1 MATTA
6 EEILEH
12 RAFYQLENAVQDMG
26 LEEYTFALKRDAIIF
41 NDSHGYLVD
50 SLTGS
55 ILAADCQQL
64 DLLIE
69 HMQDLR
75 NGMSERNLRDSVK
88 RK

>member
-6 EEILEH
+6 QEILDH
-12 RAFYQLENAVQDMG
+12 RAFYQLENGVQDMG
-26 LEEYTFALKRDAIIF
+26 VEEYTFALKRDAIIF
-41 NDSHGYLVD
+41 IDSHGYLVD

-69 HMQDLR
+69 HMQELR
-75 NGMSERNLRDSVK
+75 DSMSERNLRDSVK
-88 RK
+88 KK